1 VCRIPQPVIQA
12 WSLGNEIEMKCPKC
26 SYLGLDDL
34 DRCRNCGYEFA
45 LSEAVDPPD
54 LSIRSDTG
62 PGEPLPTLPLF
73 GRGLDDDAPLITR
86 PSPPRV
92 PLSVRRST
100 PDVPRM
106 RTTPPRTATLD
117 LDLDGSD
124 DAQTAARLPMT
135 SAIAHSIDPGRK
147 PDSAASVG
155 EDAGVSL
162 RLLAVLV
169 DSAILLTIDAAVI
182 YFTMQIC
189 SVSSSELGLLPKV
202 PLAAFLVVQNI
213 GYLLAFTAGGQ
224 TLGKMAAGLRIVPA
238 HSGDSLDM
246 HCAVKRTVAWLV
258 LAVPAGLGL
267 LSACFSRDHRGLHDR
282 FAGTRVIRASV

>member
-1 VCRIPQPVIQA
+1 MRQRVCRILQLVIQA
-12 WSLGNEIEMKCPKC
+12 RSPGNENEVEMKCPKC
-26 SYLGLDDL
+26 SYLGLDDF
-34 DRCRNCGYEFA
+34 DRCRNCGYEFS
-45 LSEAVDPPD
+45 LFEAAAPPD
-54 LSIRSDTG
+54 LSIRSDAG
-62 PGEPLPTLPLF
+62 PGEPLPALRLF
-73 GRGLDDDAPLITR
+73 TRGLDDAPLITR
-86 PSPPRV
+86 PSPPRA

-106 RTTPPRTATLD
+106 RTTPHRSATLD

-124 DAQTAARLPMT
+124 DAEPAPRQP
-135 SAIAHSIDPGRK
+135 
-147 PDSAASVG
+147 AASAGGQSPETTARVG

-169 DSAILLTIDAAVI
+169 DSAILLAIDAAVI

-189 SVSSSELGLLPKV
+189 SVSASELGLLPKV
-202 PLAAFLVVQNI
+202 PLTVFLLVLNI

-238 HSGDSLDM
+238 HPGDSLGM
-246 HCAVKRTVAWLV
+246 NCAVKRTVAWLV
-258 LAVPAGLGL
+258 LAIPAGLGL

-282 FAGTRVIRASV
+282 FAGTRVVRASV